1 MSQLLGYTFLITGLL
16 LLALGASL
24 LALDPPRTIT
34 YSKTLSIPH
43 ISYKTLAPGI
53 HNYTEFRDIDSFH
66 QPVNLPGEKIIE
78 LDAHTS
84 LEVNYTVVVPR
95 LMMGFEGFLNID
107 GVQYI
112 NVTIK
117 GLIGNRS
124 VLIDHIYIPI
134 NPAMLPA
141 TPTPYTTVI
150 YMGEEGSTVTAT
162 PRTSEASINEFS
174 SDKGFFKAWAYRSG
188 RDKVKVELHTSSYY
202 GFPVPRNT
210 SRIIIAI
217 ESNATGEIYMLARTL
232 YELVYTYY
240 LDKPQYIPVTNY
252 QYSTITTSIFHPGYL
267 VESIILLI
275 IGLVLIQVSLIAF
288 TTSREGG
295 SVGSNS

>member
-1 MSQLLGYTFLITGLL
+1 MSQLLGYSLLITGLI

-34 YSKTLSIPH
+34 YSRTLSIPY

-53 HNYTEFRDIDSFH
+53 HNYTEFRNIDSFH
-66 QPVNLPGEKIIE
+66 QPVNLPGEKTIE
-78 LDAHTS
+78 LNVQS
-84 LEVNYTVVVPR
+84 MLEGNYTVIMPR
-95 LMMGFEGFLNID
+95 LIMGFEGFLNID
-107 GVQYI
+107 GKQYI

-117 GLIGNRS
+117 GLINNRS

-134 NPAMLPA
+134 NPTELPV
-141 TPTPYTTVI
+141 TPTPYTTVM
-150 YMGEEGSTVTAT
+150 YVGESGSSFKAAQETGTV
-162 PRTSEASINEFS
+162 SINVFT
-174 SDKGFFKAWAYRSG
+174 SDKGYLKASAYRTG
-188 RDKVKVELHTSSYY
+188 EGKIKVELHSSIF

-210 SRIIIAI
+210 SRIIIII

-240 LDKPQYIPVTNY
+240 LDKPEYIPVTNY
-252 QYSTITTSIFHPGYL
+252 QFSTITTSIFHPGSL

-275 IGLVLIQVSLIAF
+275 IGLALIQISLIAF
-288 TTSREGG
+288 TTSKEGG
-295 SVGSNS
+295 SVGYNS